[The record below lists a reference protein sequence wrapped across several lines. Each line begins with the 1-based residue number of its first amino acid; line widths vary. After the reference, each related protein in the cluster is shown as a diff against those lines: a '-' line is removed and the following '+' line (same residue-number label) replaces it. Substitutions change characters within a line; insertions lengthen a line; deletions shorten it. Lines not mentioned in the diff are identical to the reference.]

1 MTRNPEF
8 TILIVTSITLENFKC
23 FEALEIPCAPL
34 TVLTGY
40 NAAGKSTTLQT
51 LLLLAQALRVA
62 SHDRRLP
69 LNGELVTLGAGGD
82 VIRHDAAGKSLR
94 LGAGNS
100 RESIIWTFVHRPK
113 FSARGLM
120 ALESVEYIRDGVV
133 KRSTQRIRPAIGRS
147 KSPLVSALRDTV
159 FIGAGRAVESETCP
173 VPRTPSRPPGDVGAN
188 GEYAAY
194 WYLEYADEEVAV
206 ARRHPDDDR
215 ETVRAQVDA
224 WLGELF
230 PNARVNADRLTADSP
245 IRLTFSSSRS
255 SRWAQPANVGYGL
268 SYAFPVLVALLTAAP
283 GTIIVVDSAEA
294 HLHPRAQSAVGRLLG
309 RMAGAGLQIFVE
321 THSDH
326 LLNGIRLA
334 VRDGLLNPEDA
345 ALHFFGPGG
354 DVGRVTTVTIDR
366 TGAISDWPEG
376 FFDQAERDLATLAGW
391 E

>member
-1 MTRNPEF
+1 M
-8 TILIVTSITLENFKC
+8 IITSITLENFKC
-23 FEALEIPCAPL
+23 FEALELPCAPL

-51 LLLLAQALRVA
+51 LLLLAQALRA
-62 SHDRRLP
+62 APHGRRLP
-69 LNGELVTLGAGGD
+69 LNGDLVALGSGGD
-82 VIRHDAAGKSLR
+82 VIRHGEAGKSLR
-94 LGAGNS
+94 LGAGS
-100 RESIIWTFVHRPK
+100 SQERITWTFVHQPEL
-113 FSARGLM
+113 SARGLM
-120 ALESVEYIRDGVV
+120 ALESVEYARDGVG
-133 KRSTQRIRPAIGRS
+133 KRSIQRIQPAIGRS
-147 KSPLVSALRDTV
+147 KSPLASALRDTV
-159 FIGAGRAVESETCP
+159 FIGAGRAVEIETCP

-206 ARRHPDDDR
+206 DRRHPEEGR

-230 PNARVNADRLTADSP
+230 PNARVNAERLTADSP
-245 IRLTFSSSRS
+245 VRLTFSTSRS
-255 SRWAQPANVGYGL
+255 SRGARPANVGYGL
-268 SYAFPVLVALLTAAP
+268 SYAFPLLVALLTAAP
-283 GTIIVVDSAEA
+283 GTVIVVDSAEA

-326 LLNGIRLA
+326 LLNGVRLA

-345 ALHFFGPGG
+345 ALHFFGAGG
-354 DVGRVTTVTIDR
+354 DVGQVTTVAVDR

-376 FFDQAERDLATLAGW
+376 FFDQAEHDLADLSGW

>member
-1 MTRNPEF
+1 M
-8 TILIVTSITLENFKC
+8 ITSITLEDFKC
-23 FEALEIPCAPL
+23 FEALELPCAPL

-62 SHDRRLP
+62 PHDRRLP
-69 LNGELVTLGAGGD
+69 LNGDLVALGSVGD
-82 VIRHDAAGKSLR
+82 VIRHGAAGKSLR
-94 LGAGNS
+94 LGAGNPQE
-100 RESIIWTFVHRPK
+100 RITWTFGHQPRL
-113 FSARGLM
+113 SARGLM
-120 ALESVEYIRDGVV
+120 VLEYVEYVRNGVV
-133 KRSTQRIRPAIGRS
+133 KRSGQRIRPAIVRP

-159 FIGAGRAVESETCP
+159 FIGAGRAVEIETCP
-173 VPRTPSRPPGDVGAN
+173 VPRTPSRPRGDVGAN

-194 WYLEYADEEVAV
+194 WYLEYADEEVDV
-206 ARRHPDDDR
+206 ARRHPEDGR
-215 ETVRAQVDA
+215 QTVRAQVDA

-230 PNARVNADRLTADSP
+230 PNARVHADQLTADSP
-245 IRLTFSSSRS
+245 IRLTFSTNRS
-255 SRWAQPANVGYGL
+255 SRWARPANVGYGL
-268 SYAFPVLVALLTAAP
+268 SYAFPFLVALLTAAP

-354 DVGRVTTVTIDR
+354 NVGRVLTVTVDR
-366 TGAISDWPEG
+366 KGAISDWPEG
-376 FFDQAERDLATLAGW
+376 FFDQAERDLAALSGW

>member
-1 MTRNPEF
+1 M
-8 TILIVTSITLENFKC
+8 IITSITLENFKC
-23 FEALEIPCAPL
+23 FEALELPCAPL

-51 LLLLAQALRVA
+51 LLLLAQALRA
-62 SHDRRLP
+62 APHGRRLP
-69 LNGELVTLGAGGD
+69 LNGDLVTLGSAGD
-82 VIRHDAAGKSLR
+82 VIRHGEASKSLR
-94 LGAGNS
+94 LGAGNPQE
-100 RESIIWTFVHRPK
+100 RITWTFVHQPEL
-113 FSARGLM
+113 SARGLM
-120 ALESVEYIRDGVV
+120 ALESVEYARDGVG
-133 KRSTQRIRPAIGRS
+133 KRSIQRIQPAIGRS

-159 FIGAGRAVESETCP
+159 FIGAGRAVEIDTCP

-206 ARRHPDDDR
+206 DRRHPEDGR

-230 PNARVNADRLTADSP
+230 PNASVNADRLTADSP
-245 IRLTFSSSRS
+245 VRLTFSTSRS
-255 SRWAQPANVGYGL
+255 SRGARPANVGYGL
-268 SYAFPVLVALLTAAP
+268 SYAFPLLVALLTAAP
-283 GTIIVVDSAEA
+283 GTVIVVDSAEA

-326 LLNGIRLA
+326 LLNGVRLA

-345 ALHFFGPGG
+345 ALHFFGAGG
-354 DVGRVTTVTIDR
+354 DVGQVTTVAVDR

-376 FFDQAERDLATLAGW
+376 FFDQAEHDLAALSGW

>member
-1 MTRNPEF
+1 M
-8 TILIVTSITLENFKC
+8 ITSITLEDFKC
-23 FEALEIPCAPL
+23 FEALELPCAPM

-51 LLLLAQALRVA
+51 LLLLAQALRTA

-69 LNGELVTLGAGGD
+69 LNGELVMLGSGGD
-82 VIRHDAAGKSLR
+82 VIRHGEAGKSLR

-100 RESIIWTFVHRPK
+100 QERITWTFGHRPEL
-113 FSARGLM
+113 SARGLM
-120 ALESVEYIRDGVV
+120 ALENVEYVRDGVV
-133 KRSTQRIRPAIGRS
+133 KRSTQRIRPAIVRS
-147 KSPLVSALRDTV
+147 GSPLVSALRDTV
-159 FIGAGRAVESETCP
+159 FIGAGRAMELDTCP
-173 VPRTPSRPPGDVGAN
+173 IPRTPSRPPGDVGTN

-194 WYLEYADEEVAV
+194 WYLEYADEEVDV
-206 ARRHPDDDR
+206 ARRHPEDDR

-230 PNARVNADRLTADSP
+230 PNARVSADRLTADSP

-255 SRWAQPANVGYGL
+255 SRWVRPANVGYGL
-268 SYAFPVLVALLTAAP
+268 SYAFPLLVALLTAAP

-294 HLHPRAQSAVGRLLG
+294 HLHPRAQSTIGRLLG

-326 LLNGIRLA
+326 LLNGVRLA
-334 VRDGLLNPEDA
+334 VRDGLLKPEDA

-354 DVGRVTTVTIDR
+354 DVGRVMTVAIDR

-376 FFDQAERDLATLAGW
+376 FFDQAERDLAVLSGW